1 MENIRAFSV
10 IHDLKEIGDVIYF
23 YPENV
28 IEDEEASEIIK
39 NEGFKI
45 EFQTDLNL
53 EEVRDRL
60 NHTLFLDK
68 LEVYVKMMIL

>member
-10 IHDLKEIGDVIYF
+10 IHDLKEIGHIIYF

-28 IEDEEASEIIK
+28 IEDEKASEIIR

-53 EEVRDRL
+53 EEIRDRL
-60 NHTLFLDK
+60 NHTLF
-68 LEVYVKMMIL
+68 